1 MMTRNTAE
9 YWTNSHP
16 TWNADNPLICCHI
29 TQETPDVKS
38 FFFKPEKFANFQFL
52 PGQFITLELTINAEI
67 IHRSYTVSSS
77 PARPH
82 TISITVKRQPNGIVS
97 NWLHDHLKVGG
108 HLAVLPIAGDFSCA
122 NKVAKQY
129 LFLSGGSGITPLMSM
144 SRSFH
149 DLAENKDIVFIHS
162 ARTPEDIIF
171 RQELDLMAFNQ
182 PNFRTAFICEKADA
196 LWTQP
201 TGYLTIDLLKQI
213 APDFLQRETFTC
225 GPSPYMAAVRN
236 MLKNAD
242 FNMQHY
248 HEESFNFAE
257 MSAHFDEN
265 TETLNENGKTKVEP
279 SLPAT
284 NGHVINNKT
293 FSVELSKSG
302 ATIDCAADQFVLN
315 AAHNAGFRLP
325 SACGKGLCGTCKSK
339 LISGIVDMKHNGG
352 IRPREIEQGLFLPC
366 CSKPLSDLVVER

>member
-1 MMTRNTAE
+1 MTRNTAE

-29 TQETPDVKS
+29 TQETLDVKS

-52 PGQFITLELTINAEI
+52 PGQFITLELSINSEI

-77 PARPH
+77 PVRPH
-82 TISITVKRQPNGIVS
+82 TISITVKRQPDGVVS
-97 NWLHDHLKVGG
+97 NWLHDHLKVGD
-108 HLAVLPIAGDFSCA
+108 HIAVLPIAGDFSCSLHVSSHA
-122 NKVAKQY
+122 AKQY

-144 SRSFH
+144 SRSFY
-149 DLAENKDIVFIHS
+149 DLAENTDIVFIHS

-171 RQELDLMAFNQ
+171 RKELDLIAFNQ

-196 LWTQP
+196 AWTQP
-201 TGYLTIDLLKQI
+201 TGYLNIDLLKQI
-213 APDFLQRETFTC
+213 APDFLQREIFTC

-242 FNMQHY
+242 FNMLHY
-248 HEESFNFAE
+248 HEESFNFDEMNAHLAADAE
-257 MSAHFDEN
+257 SIAKPN
-265 TETLNENGKTKVEP
+265 LSVVNGA
-279 SLPAT
+279 S
-284 NGHVINNKT
+284 
-293 FSVELSKSG
+293 FSVELTKSG
-302 ATIDCAADQFVLN
+302 STISCAADQFVLN

-325 SACGKGLCGTCKSK
+325 SACSQGLCGTCKSK
-339 LISGIVDMKHNGG
+339 LISGSVDMKHNGG

-366 CSKPLSDLVVER
+366 CSKPLSNLVVER

>member
-1 MMTRNTAE
+1 MTRNTAE

-29 TQETPDVKS
+29 TQETLDVKS

-52 PGQFITLELTINAEI
+52 PGQFITLELPINGEI

-77 PARPH
+77 PVRPY
-82 TISITVKRQPNGIVS
+82 TISITVKRQPDGVVS
-97 NWLHDHLKVGG
+97 NWLHDHLKVGDRI
-108 HLAVLPIAGDFSCA
+108 AVLPIAGDFSCSLHVSSRA
-122 NKVAKQY
+122 PIQY

-144 SRSFH
+144 SRSFY
-149 DLAENKDIVFIHS
+149 DLAENTDIVFIHS

-171 RQELDLMAFNQ
+171 RQELDLIAFNQ

-196 LWTQP
+196 AWMQP
-201 TGYLTIDLLKQI
+201 TGYLNIDLLKQI
-213 APDFLQRETFTC
+213 APDFLQREIFTC

-248 HEESFNFAE
+248 HEESFNFNE
-257 MSAHFDEN
+257 MSTHLADAE
-265 TETLNENGKTKVEP
+265 ETAKPNLPVVNGA
-279 SLPAT
+279 S
-284 NGHVINNKT
+284 
-293 FSVELSKSG
+293 FSVELTKSG
-302 ATIDCAADQFVLN
+302 STISCAADQFVLN

-325 SACGKGLCGTCKSK
+325 SACSKGLCGTCKSK

-366 CSKPLSDLVVER
+366 CSKPLSNLVVER

>member
-1 MMTRNTAE
+1 MTRNTAE

-29 TQETPDVKS
+29 TQETHDVKS

-52 PGQFITLELTINAEI
+52 PGQFITLELTINGEI

-77 PARPH
+77 PVRPH

-97 NWLHDHLKVGG
+97 NWLHDHLKVGD
-108 HLAVLPIAGDFSCA
+108 HVAVLPIAGDFSCA

-162 ARTPEDIIF
+162 ARTPQDIIF

-182 PNFRTAFICEKADA
+182 SNFRTAFICEKADIA
-196 LWTQP
+196 WTQP

-213 APDFLQRETFTC
+213 APDFLQREIFTC
-225 GPSPYMAAVRN
+225 GPSPYMTAVRTI
-236 MLKNAD
+236 LKNAD
-242 FNMQHY
+242 FDMQHY
-248 HEESFNFAE
+248 HEESFNFDE
-257 MSAHFDEN
+257 MSAQLDTDANAEAIAKPN
-265 TETLNENGKTKVEP
+265 W
-279 SLPAT
+279 PA
-284 NGHVINNKT
+284 INKT
-293 FSVELSKSG
+293 GFSVELTKSG
-302 ATIDCAADQFVLN
+302 ASINCAADQFVLN

-325 SACGKGLCGTCKSK
+325 SACSKGLCGTCKSK

>member
-29 TQETPDVKS
+29 VQETHDVKS

-52 PGQFITLELTINAEI
+52 PGQFITLELSINDEI

-77 PARPH
+77 PVRPH
-82 TISITVKRQPNGIVS
+82 TISITVKRQPDGVVS
-97 NWLHDHLKVGG
+97 NWLHDHLKVGD
-108 HLAVLPIAGDFSCA
+108 HVAVLPIAGDFSCS
-122 NKVAKQY
+122 NHVAKQH

-144 SRSFH
+144 SRSFY
-149 DLAENKDIVFIHS
+149 DLAENTDIVFIHS

-171 RQELDLMAFNQ
+171 RQELDLIAFNQ
-182 PNFRTAFICEKADA
+182 PNFRTAFICGKVDA
-196 LWTQP
+196 AWAQP
-201 TGYLTIDLLKQI
+201 TGYLNIDLLKQI
-213 APDFLQRETFTC
+213 APDFLQREIFTC

-242 FNMQHY
+242 FNMLHY
-248 HEESFNFAE
+248 HEESFNFDE
-257 MSAHFDEN
+257 MSAHLDADAEAIAKPN
-265 TETLNENGKTKVEP
+265 
-279 SLPAT
+279 LPAV
-284 NGHVINNKT
+284 NGT
-293 FSVELSKSG
+293 GFSVDLTKSG
-302 ATIDCAADQFVLN
+302 ATISCAADQFVLN

-325 SACGKGLCGTCKSK
+325 SACSKGLCGTCKSK

-366 CSKPLSDLVVER
+366 CSKPLSNLVVER

>member
-1 MMTRNTAE
+1 MTRNTAE
-9 YWTNSHP
+9 YWTNSHS

-29 TQETPDVKS
+29 VQETHDVKS

-52 PGQFITLELTINAEI
+52 PGQFITLELSINGVV

-77 PARPH
+77 PVRPH
-82 TISITVKRQPNGIVS
+82 TISITVKRQPDGVVS
-97 NWLHDHLKVGG
+97 NWLHDHLKVGD
-108 HLAVLPIAGDFSCA
+108 HIAVMPIAGDFSCSLH
-122 NKVAKQY
+122 VSSHTAKQY

-144 SRSFH
+144 SRSFY
-149 DLAENKDIVFIHS
+149 DLAENTDIVFIHS

-171 RQELDLMAFNQ
+171 RKELDLIVFNQ

-196 LWTQP
+196 AWTQP
-201 TGYLTIDLLKQI
+201 TGYLNIGLLKQI
-213 APDFLQRETFTC
+213 APDFLQREIFTC

-242 FNMQHY
+242 FDMLHY
-248 HEESFNFAE
+248 HEESFNFDE
-257 MSAHFDEN
+257 MSAHLDTDAEAIAKPN
-265 TETLNENGKTKVEP
+265 L
-279 SLPAT
+279 S
-284 NGHVINNKT
+284 VIDGAS
-293 FSVELSKSG
+293 FSVELTKSG
-302 ATIDCAADQFVLN
+302 SSISCAADQFVLN

-325 SACGKGLCGTCKSK
+325 SACSKGLCGTCKSK

-366 CSKPLSDLVVER
+366 CSKPLSNLVVER

>member
-1 MMTRNTAE
+1 MTRNTAE

-29 TQETPDVKS
+29 TQETHDVKS

-52 PGQFITLELTINAEI
+52 PGQFITLELTINGEI

-97 NWLHDHLKVGG
+97 NWLHDHLKVGD
-108 HLAVLPIAGDFSCA
+108 HVAVLPIAGDFSCA
-122 NKVAKQY
+122 NHAVKQY

-162 ARTPEDIIF
+162 TRTPEDIIF

-182 PNFRTAFICEKADA
+182 PNFSTAFICEKADTA
-196 LWTQP
+196 WTQP

-213 APDFLQRETFTC
+213 APDFLQREIFTC
-225 GPSPYMAAVRN
+225 GPSPYMTAVRTI
-236 MLKNAD
+236 LKNAD
-242 FNMQHY
+242 FDMLHY
-248 HEESFNFAE
+248 HEESFNFDE
-257 MSAHFDEN
+257 MSAHLDADAEAIVKPN
-265 TETLNENGKTKVEP
+265 W
-279 SLPAT
+279 PA
-284 NGHVINNKT
+284 INRT
-293 FSVELSKSG
+293 GFSVELTKSG
-302 ATIDCAADQFVLN
+302 ASISCAADQFVLN

-325 SACGKGLCGTCKSK
+325 SACSKGLCGTCKSK

>member
-1 MMTRNTAE
+1 MTRNTAE

-29 TQETPDVKS
+29 TQETHDVKS
-38 FFFKPEKFANFQFL
+38 FYFKPEKFASFQFL
-52 PGQFITLELTINAEI
+52 PGQFITLELSINGET

-77 PARPH
+77 PVRPH

-97 NWLHDHLKVGG
+97 NWLHDHLKVGD
-108 HLAVLPIAGDFSCA
+108 HVAVLPIAGDFSCSLHISSNA
-122 NKVAKQY
+122 AKQY

-171 RQELDLMAFNQ
+171 RKELDLIAFNQ
-182 PNFRTAFICEKADA
+182 PNFRTAFICEKADTA
-196 LWTQP
+196 WTQP
-201 TGYLTIDLLKQI
+201 TGYLNIDLLKKI
-213 APDFLQRETFTC
+213 APDFLQREIFTC

-236 MLKNAD
+236 MFKIAD
-242 FNMQHY
+242 FNMAHY
-248 HEESFNFAE
+248 HEESFNFDE
-257 MSAHFDEN
+257 MSAHLDTDADATAKPN
-265 TETLNENGKTKVEP
+265 
-279 SLPAT
+279 LP
-284 NGHVINNKT
+284 VINGAG
-293 FSVELSKSG
+293 FSVELAKSG
-302 ATIDCAADQFVLN
+302 ATISCAADQFVLN

-325 SACGKGLCGTCKSK
+325 SACSKGLCGTCKSK

-366 CSKPLSDLVVER
+366 CSKPLSDLVIER

>member
-1 MMTRNTAE
+1 MTRNTAE

-29 TQETPDVKS
+29 SQETLDVKS

-52 PGQFITLELTINAEI
+52 PGQFITLELTINGEI

-82 TISITVKRQPNGIVS
+82 TISITVKRQPGGVVS
-97 NWLHDHLKVGG
+97 NWLHDHLKVGD
-108 HLAVLPIAGDFSCA
+108 HIAVLPIAGDFSCSLHVSSRA
-122 NKVAKQY
+122 PIQY

-144 SRSFH
+144 SRSFY
-149 DLAENKDIVFIHS
+149 DLAENTDIVFIHS
-162 ARTPEDIIF
+162 ARTPEDIIL
-171 RQELDLMAFNQ
+171 RQELDLRAFTQ

-196 LWTQP
+196 AWMQP
-201 TGYLTIDLLKQI
+201 TGYLNIDLLKQI
-213 APDFLQRETFTC
+213 APDFLQREIFTC

-248 HEESFNFAE
+248 HEESFNFNE
-257 MSAHFDEN
+257 MSTHLADAE
-265 TETLNENGKTKVEP
+265 ETAKSN
-279 SLPAT
+279 LPVVNRAS
-284 NGHVINNKT
+284 
-293 FSVELSKSG
+293 FSVELTKSG
-302 ATIDCAADQFVLN
+302 STISCAADQFVLN

-325 SACGKGLCGTCKSK
+325 SACSKGLCGTCKSK

-366 CSKPLSDLVVER
+366 CSKPLSNLVVER